1 MSRDQLNDWSD
12 MRDRLIAG
20 TLTLLVSIG
29 GTAQDVT
36 SDETAMNLEQLQE
49 AFSWDFDT
57 PIEVQTVADGLHVFF
72 GIGGN
77 IAVSIGKSGV
87 LVVDDQFPEMIP
99 KVNDAIAELGGG
111 AIDFAINTHWHFDHA
126 DGNKALGPAGSWIV
140 AHEHSAEMM
149 AKDNI
154 INLVIAKYKQEAYP
168 PDALPVISFGDRM
181 TFHFNGGDIELIHAG
196 AAHTA
201 GDVAVIFR
209 KQNAVHFGDVYNKLG
224 YPFVDVDSGGSIDGM
239 IRFCETV
246 YAELNE
252 DTIVIPGHGEVTDMA
267 DVAAYIEMLKFVRQR
282 VKALIDEGKTMQE
295 VLAVNVTEDL
305 DESFGDVSQSLG
317 FINRV
322 YTSLTK

>member
-1 MSRDQLNDWSD
+1 MKSRV
-12 MRDRLIAG
+12 IAVVVSLVIG
-20 TLTLLVSIG
+20 TVGS
-29 GTAQDVT
+29 AQEMP
-36 SDETAMNLEQLQE
+36 SDETVMDLEQLSE

-57 PIEVQTVADGLHVFF
+57 PIEVETIADGLHVFF

-77 IAVSIGKSGV
+77 IAVSIGESGV
-87 LVVDDQFPEMIP
+87 LVVDDQFPEMVP
-99 KVNDAIAELGGG
+99 KINDAIAELGGG
-111 AIDFAINTHWHFDHA
+111 EIDFAINTHWHFDHA

-154 INLVIAKYKQEAYP
+154 INLVIAKYKQDAYP
-168 PDALPVISFGDRM
+168 PDARPVISFGDRM

-209 KQNAVHFGDVYNKLG
+209 KQNAVHFGDVFNKLG

-239 IRFCETV
+239 IRFCEAV
-246 YAELNE
+246 NAELDE
-252 DTIVIPGHGEVTDMA
+252 DTIVIPGHGVVTDMP
-267 DVAAYIEMLKFVRQR
+267 DLAAYIEMLKTVRQR
-282 VKALIDEGKTMQE
+282 VKALIDEGKTMEE
-295 VLAVNVTEDL
+295 VMAADVTADL
-305 DESFGDVSQSLG
+305 DEVYGDVSQSLG

>member
-1 MSRDQLNDWSD
+1 
-12 MRDRLIAG
+12 MRDRVIAVVVC
-20 TLTLLVSIG
+20 LVVSLAG
-29 GTAQDVT
+29 VAQESP
-36 SDETAMNLEQLQE
+36 SDDSAMNLEQLME
-49 AFSWDFDT
+49 AFSWDFDV
-57 PIEVQTVADGLHVFF
+57 PIEVETVADGLHVFF

-77 IAVSIGKSGV
+77 IAVSIGESGV

-111 AIDFAINTHWHFDHA
+111 DIDFAINTHWHFDHA

-154 INLVIAKYKQEAYP
+154 INLVIAKYKQDAYP
-168 PDALPVISFGDRM
+168 PDARPVISFGDRM
-181 TFHFNGGDIELIHAG
+181 TFHFNGGDIDLLHAG

-201 GDVAVIFR
+201 GDAVVIFR
-209 KQNAVHFGDVYNKLG
+209 KQNAVHFGDVFNKAG

-246 YAELNE
+246 YGELNE
-252 DTIVIPGHGEVTDMA
+252 DTIVIPGHGVVTDMP
-267 DVAAYIEMLKFVRQR
+267 DLAAYIEMLKAVRQR
-282 VKALIDEGKTMQE
+282 VKALIDEGKSMDE
-295 VLAVNVTEDL
+295 VMAADVTADF
-305 DESFGDVSQSLG
+305 DEVYGDVSQSLG
-317 FINRV
+317 FIDRV

>member
-1 MSRDQLNDWSD
+1 MNRDKRINWGVMKGRFS
-12 MRDRLIAG
+12 ASVF
-20 TLTLLVSIG
+20 TLLLCIASI
-29 GTAQDVT
+29 AQDT
-36 SDETAMNLEQLQE
+36 TTDETAMNLEQLQE

-77 IAVSIGKSGV
+77 IAVSIGESGV

-154 INLVIAKYKQEAYP
+154 INLVIAKYKQDAYP
-168 PDALPVISFGDRM
+168 PDARPVISFGERM

-196 AAHTA
+196 VAHTA

-224 YPFVDVDSGGSIDGM
+224 YPFIDVDSGGSIDGM

-246 YAELNE
+246 YAKLDA

-267 DVAAYIEMLKFVRQR
+267 DVAAYIEMLKTVRQR
-282 VKALIDEGKTMQE
+282 VKALIDEGKTMGE
-295 VLAVNVTEDL
+295 VLAANVTEDL

-322 YTSLTK
+322 YTSLRK